1 MKHSHNK
8 AFKSDSQRLALSLRS
23 SIAKRR
29 SHLNA
34 ALCALGEMEM
44 EMDIPDRFKNVRYVS
59 SRIPGCKD
67 DSDLTLGANCQVFAY
82 NLLRDFGL
90 NPPNYRSSELWDDSE
105 FSEVVIEFKPLD
117 IMMYNDSTDSYGAHV
132 GVYVGNGLVY
142 HLSLSNGVPMLERH
156 LDLLQQSKYQFFIG
170 AKRIKQFGA

>member
-1 MKHSHNK
+1 VIPNAWHFSFHCWFCVYGGMVKFRGSVAHT
-8 AFKSDSQRLALSLRS
+8 LM
-23 SIAKRR
+23 RR
-29 SHLNA
+29 YVLW
-34 ALCALGEMEM
+34 EKM

-67 DSDLTLGANCQVFAY
+67 DSDLTLGANCQIFAY

-105 FSEVVIEFKPLD
+105 FSEVVTEFKPLD

-132 GVYVGNGLVY
+132 GVYAGNGIVY
-142 HLSLSNGVPMLERH
+142 HLSLSNGVPKFGRH
-156 LDLLQQSKYQFFIG
+156 LDLLQQSKYRFFIG
-170 AKRIKQFGA
+170 AKRVKRSGA

>member
-1 MKHSHNK
+1 MR
-8 AFKSDSQRLALSLRS
+8 QLRYCV
-23 SIAKRR
+23 AHPLTGRYVLWEK
-29 SHLNA
+29 
-34 ALCALGEMEM
+34 M

-82 NLLRDFGL
+82 NLLKDFGL
-90 NPPNYRSSELWDDSE
+90 NPPNYRSSELWGDSE
-105 FSEVVIEFKPLD
+105 FSEVVTEFKPLD
-117 IMMYNDSTDSYGAHV
+117 IMMYNDSTGSYGAQV

-142 HLSLSNGVPMLERH
+142 HLSLSNGVPMFERH
-156 LDLLQQSKYQFFIG
+156 LDLLQQSRYQFFIG

>member
-1 MKHSHNK
+1 
-8 AFKSDSQRLALSLRS
+8 
-23 SIAKRR
+23 
-29 SHLNA
+29 
-34 ALCALGEMEM
+34 M

-142 HLSLSNGVPMLERH
+142 HLSLSNGVPMFERH
-156 LDLLQQSKYQFFIG
+156 LDLLQQSKYQFFMG

>member
-1 MKHSHNK
+1 
-8 AFKSDSQRLALSLRS
+8 
-23 SIAKRR
+23 
-29 SHLNA
+29 
-34 ALCALGEMEM
+34 M

-90 NPPNYRSSELWDDSE
+90 NPPNYRSSVLWDDSE
-105 FSEVVIEFKPLD
+105 FSEVVTEFKPLD

-132 GVYVGNGLVY
+132 GVYAGNGIVY
-142 HLSLSNGVPMLERH
+142 HLSLSNGVPKFERH
-156 LDLLQQSKYQFFIG
+156 LDLLQQSKYRFFIG
-170 AKRIKQFGA
+170 AKRVKRSGA